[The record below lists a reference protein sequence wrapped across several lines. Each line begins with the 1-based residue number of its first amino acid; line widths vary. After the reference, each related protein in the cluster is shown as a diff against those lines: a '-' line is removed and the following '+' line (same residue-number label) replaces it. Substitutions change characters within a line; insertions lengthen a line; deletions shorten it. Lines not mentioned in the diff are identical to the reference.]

1 VEKTGSGV
9 VFPLAVT
16 LAIQAL
22 VAMASVTV
30 PVLAPAASADTG
42 IALAYLGVFM
52 AFVYVGGMASTLASG
67 DFILRYGPIRV
78 SQCCLFLSG
87 LGLGATASGA
97 VPLMVLGAL
106 LIGAGY
112 GPVTPASSQILA
124 RTAPPGRLSLT
135 FSLKQT
141 GVPLGG
147 AIAGA
152 LVPPLVLF
160 CGWKGAAIA
169 VGAICVLLAFLSE
182 LPRAGLDV
190 DREKGRPIRF
200 KGVAGPLKMV
210 FSSRPL
216 RELATA
222 SFFFASMQ
230 VCLTS
235 YLVSF
240 LTTSLGVP
248 LVRAG
253 LTLTVALGA
262 GVAGRI
268 VWGGIAD
275 RLIVPR
281 RMLGMLG
288 LVMALSAAGTCLL
301 SLSWPYAAIVVLGAL
316 FGASAVGWNGVYL
329 AEVARKAPPGM
340 AGMATGGTLFFT
352 FFGGVVAPPLFG
364 GIAGAGHRY
373 ALAYFLIAIPVFL
386 FSLMLFRG
394 GGNREAPPG
403 GRTRRRR
410 RRAAG
415 RTPPARSLRGPPGA
429 PLRSRPPAR

>member
-1 VEKTGSGV
+1 VGISPGTAAEKTGSGI
-9 VFPLAVT
+9 VFPLAIT

-30 PVLAPAASADTG
+30 PVLAPVASAEAG
-42 IALAYLGVFM
+42 IPLAYLGVFM
-52 AFVYVGGMASTLASG
+52 SFFYAGGMVSSLASG
-67 DFILRYGPIRV
+67 DFILRYGPIRI
-78 SQCCLFLSG
+78 SQCCLGLCG
-87 LGLGATASGA
+87 LGLAATAAGS

-112 GPVTPASSQILA
+112 GPVTPASSHILA

-147 AIAGA
+147 AMAGA
-152 LVPPLVLF
+152 LVPSLVLF
-160 CGWKGAAIA
+160 YGWKGAAIA
-169 VGAICVLLAFLSE
+169 VGAGCALLAFLSE
-182 LPRAGLDV
+182 LPRASLDI
-190 DREKGRPIRF
+190 DREKGRPIGFR
-200 KGVAGPLKMV
+200 GVSGPLKMV
-210 FSSRPL
+210 LSMKPL
-216 RELATA
+216 RELAMT

-230 VCLTS
+230 FCLST

-275 RLIVPR
+275 RLILPR
-281 RMLGMLG
+281 RMLGTLG
-288 LVMALSAAGTCLL
+288 LVMSFSAAATCFV
-301 SLSWPYAAIVVLGAL
+301 SLSWPYAAIVTLGAL

-329 AEVARKAPPGM
+329 AQVARKAPSGM
-340 AGMATGGTLFFT
+340 AGVATGGTLFFT
-352 FFGGVVAPPLFG
+352 YFGGVIAPPLFG

-373 ALAYFLIAIPVFL
+373 PLAYFLFALPVFL

-394 GGNREAPPG
+394 PEMPV
-403 GRTRRRR
+403 TR
-410 RRAAG
+410 
-415 RTPPARSLRGPPGA
+415 P
-429 PLRSRPPAR
+429 

>member
-1 VEKTGSGV
+1 MEKTGSGV

-78 SQCCLFLSG
+78 SQCCLGFCG
-87 LGLGATASGA
+87 LGLAATATGT

-147 AIAGA
+147 AMAGA

-160 CGWKGAAIA
+160 SGWKRAAIA

-182 LPRAGLDV
+182 LSREGLDI
-190 DREKGRPIRF
+190 DREKGRPI
-200 KGVAGPLKMV
+200 V
-210 FSSRPL
+210 SRGSP
-216 RELATA
+216 
-222 SFFFASMQ
+222 
-230 VCLTS
+230 
-235 YLVSF
+235 
-240 LTTSLGVP
+240 
-248 LVRAG
+248 
-253 LTLTVALGA
+253 
-262 GVAGRI
+262 GR
-268 VWGGIAD
+268 
-275 RLIVPR
+275 
-281 RMLGMLG
+281 
-288 LVMALSAAGTCLL
+288 
-301 SLSWPYAAIVVLGAL
+301 
-316 FGASAVGWNGVYL
+316 
-329 AEVARKAPPGM
+329 
-340 AGMATGGTLFFT
+340 
-352 FFGGVVAPPLFG
+352 
-364 GIAGAGHRY
+364 
-373 ALAYFLIAIPVFL
+373 
-386 FSLMLFRG
+386 
-394 GGNREAPPG
+394 
-403 GRTRRRR
+403 
-410 RRAAG
+410 
-415 RTPPARSLRGPPGA
+415 
-429 PLRSRPPAR
+429 

>member
-1 VEKTGSGV
+1 MGISLRTAAEKTGSGV

-16 LAIQAL
+16 LAVQAL
-22 VAMASVTV
+22 IAMASITV
-30 PVLAPAASADTG
+30 PVLAPVASGDTG
-42 IALAYLGVFM
+42 IPLAYLGVFM
-52 AFVYVGGMASTLASG
+52 SFFYVGGMVSSLVSG
-67 DFILRYGPIRV
+67 DFILRYGPIRI
-78 SQCCLFLSG
+78 SQCCLVLCG
-87 LGLGATASGA
+87 LGLAATAAGS

-112 GPVTPASSQILA
+112 GPVTPASSHILV

-147 AIAGA
+147 AMAGA
-152 LVPPLVLF
+152 LVPSLVLF
-160 CGWKGAAIA
+160 YGWKGAAIA
-169 VGAICVLLAFLSE
+169 VGAGCVLLAFLSE
-182 LPRAGLDV
+182 LPRAGIDI
-190 DREKGRPIRF
+190 DRETGRPISF
-200 KGVAGPLKMV
+200 KGVTGPLKMV
-210 FSSRPL
+210 ISMKPL
-216 RELATA
+216 RELAMT

-230 VCLTS
+230 FCLST

-275 RLIVPR
+275 RLIMPR
-281 RMLGMLG
+281 RMLGTLG
-288 LVMALSAAGTCLL
+288 LVMSLSAAATFFI

-329 AEVARKAPPGM
+329 AQVAHKAPSGM
-340 AGMATGGTLFFT
+340 AGVATGGTLFFT
-352 FFGGVVAPPLFG
+352 YFGGVIAPPLFG

-373 ALAYFLIAIPVFL
+373 SLAYFLFAFPVFL
-386 FSLMLFRG
+386 FSLLLFRG
-394 GGNREAPPG
+394 GG
-403 GRTRRRR
+403 
-410 RRAAG
+410 
-415 RTPPARSLRGPPGA
+415 
-429 PLRSRPPAR
+429 SR

>member
-1 VEKTGSGV
+1 
-9 VFPLAVT
+9 
-16 LAIQAL
+16 
-22 VAMASVTV
+22 MA
-30 PVLAPAASADTG
+30 
-42 IALAYLGVFM
+42 
-52 AFVYVGGMASTLASG
+52 
-67 DFILRYGPIRV
+67 
-78 SQCCLFLSG
+78 
-87 LGLGATASGA
+87 GA
-97 VPLMVLGAL
+97 V
-106 LIGAGY
+106 
-112 GPVTPASSQILA
+112 
-124 RTAPPGRLSLT
+124 
-135 FSLKQT
+135 
-141 GVPLGG
+141 
-147 AIAGA
+147 
-152 LVPPLVLF
+152 VPPLVLF
-160 CGWKGAAIA
+160 RGWKTAAIA
-169 VGAICVLLAFLSE
+169 VGAVCVLLAFLSE
-182 LPRAGLDV
+182 LSRAGLDV

-230 VCLTS
+230 VCLST

-275 RLIVPR
+275 RLVVPR

-352 FFGGVVAPPLFG
+352 FFGGVVAPPIFG

-415 RTPPARSLRGPPGA
+415 TTPPARSLRGTPAA

>member
-1 VEKTGSGV
+1 MGTPLKTSAEDTGSGV
-9 VFPLAVT
+9 VFPLAIT

-42 IALAYLGVFM
+42 IALATLGVFM
-52 AFVYVGGMASTLASG
+52 AFIYIGGMVSSLASG
-67 DFILRYGPIRV
+67 DFILRYGPIRI
-78 SQCCLFLSG
+78 SQCCLALSG
-87 LGLGATASGA
+87 LGLAATAAGS
-97 VPLMVLGAL
+97 VPLMALGAL

-112 GPVTPASSQILA
+112 GPVTPASSHILA
-124 RTAPPGRLSLT
+124 RTAPPGRMSLT

-147 AIAGA
+147 AMAGA
-152 LVPPLVLF
+152 VVPPLVLF
-160 CGWKGAAIA
+160 IGWKGAAIA
-169 VGAICVLLAFLSE
+169 VGAFCVLLAFLSE
-182 LPRAGLDV
+182 LPRAGLDI
-190 DREKGRPIRF
+190 DREKGRPISF
-200 KGVAGPLKMV
+200 KGVAGPLEMV
-210 FSSRPL
+210 FSSKPL
-216 RELATA
+216 RELAMT

-230 VCLTS
+230 VCLST

-275 RLIVPR
+275 RLILPR
-281 RMLGMLG
+281 RMLGALG
-288 LVMALSAAGTCLL
+288 LAMSLSAAATCFI
-301 SLSWPYAAIVVLGAL
+301 SLSWPYAAVVILGAL

-364 GIAGAGHRY
+364 GIAGVGHRY
-373 ALAYFLIAIPVFL
+373 ALAYFLFAVPVFL

-394 GGNREAPPG
+394 RENRGARPA
-403 GRTRRRR
+403 GRTRR
-410 RRAAG
+410 
-415 RTPPARSLRGPPGA
+415 L
-429 PLRSRPPAR
+429 

>member
-1 VEKTGSGV
+1 
-9 VFPLAVT
+9 
-16 LAIQAL
+16 
-22 VAMASVTV
+22 MASITV
-30 PVLAPAASADTG
+30 PVLAPVASGDTG
-42 IALAYLGVFM
+42 IPLAYLGVFM
-52 AFVYVGGMASTLASG
+52 SFFYVGGMVSSLVSG
-67 DFILRYGPIRV
+67 DFILRYGPIRI
-78 SQCCLFLSG
+78 SQCCLVLCG
-87 LGLGATASGA
+87 LGLAATAAGS

-112 GPVTPASSQILA
+112 GPVTPASSHILV

-147 AIAGA
+147 AMAGA
-152 LVPPLVLF
+152 LVPSLVLF
-160 CGWKGAAIA
+160 YGWKGAAIA
-169 VGAICVLLAFLSE
+169 VGAGCVLLAFLSE
-182 LPRAGLDV
+182 LPRAGIDI
-190 DREKGRPIRF
+190 DRETGRPISF
-200 KGVAGPLKMV
+200 KGVTGPLKMV
-210 FSSRPL
+210 ISMKPL
-216 RELATA
+216 RELAMT

-230 VCLTS
+230 FCLST

-275 RLIVPR
+275 RLIMPR
-281 RMLGMLG
+281 RMLGTLG
-288 LVMALSAAGTCLL
+288 LVMSLSAAATFFI

-329 AEVARKAPPGM
+329 AQVAHKAPSGM
-340 AGMATGGTLFFT
+340 AGVATGGTLFFT
-352 FFGGVVAPPLFG
+352 YFGGVIAPPLFG

-373 ALAYFLIAIPVFL
+373 SLAYFLFAFPVFL
-386 FSLMLFRG
+386 FSLLLFRG
-394 GGNREAPPG
+394 GG
-403 GRTRRRR
+403 
-410 RRAAG
+410 
-415 RTPPARSLRGPPGA
+415 
-429 PLRSRPPAR
+429 SR

>member
-1 VEKTGSGV
+1 MGASLRTSAEKTGSGV
-9 VFPLAVT
+9 VFPLAIT

-42 IALAYLGVFM
+42 IALAYLGVFT
-52 AFVYVGGMASTLASG
+52 AFVYVGGMVSSLASG
-67 DFILRYGPIRV
+67 DFILRHGPIRI
-78 SQCCLFLSG
+78 SQCCLVLCGVG
-87 LGLGATASGA
+87 LAATATGS
-97 VPLMVLGAL
+97 VPLMALGAL

-112 GPVTPASSQILA
+112 GPVTPSSSHILA

-147 AIAGA
+147 AMAGA

-160 CGWKGAAIA
+160 YGWKGAAIA

-182 LPRAGLDV
+182 LARAGLDI
-190 DREKGRPIRF
+190 DRDKGRPINF
-200 KGVAGPLKMV
+200 KGAAGPLKMV
-210 FSSRPL
+210 LSSKPL
-216 RELATA
+216 RELALT

-230 VCLTS
+230 VCLST

-248 LVRAG
+248 LVQAG
-253 LTLTVALGA
+253 LTLSVALGA

-268 VWGGIAD
+268 VWGGVAD
-275 RLIVPR
+275 RLILPR
-281 RMLGMLG
+281 RMLGTLG
-288 LVMALSAAGTCLL
+288 LVMSLSAAATSLL
-301 SLSWPYAAIVVLGAL
+301 SLSWPYAAVVMLGAL

-329 AEVARKAPPGM
+329 AEVARKAPSGM

-373 ALAYFLIAIPVFL
+373 SLAYFLFAIPVFL

-394 GGNREAPPG
+394 RGSPG
-403 GRTRRRR
+403 ARPAGRTRRRR
-410 RRAAG
+410 RRAA
-415 RTPPARSLRGPPGA
+415 
-429 PLRSRPPAR
+429 

>member
-1 VEKTGSGV
+1 MGTSLKMSAEDTGSGV
-9 VFPLAVT
+9 VFPLAIT

-52 AFVYVGGMASTLASG
+52 AFIYIGGMVSTLASG
-67 DFILRYGPIRV
+67 DFILRYGPIRI
-78 SQCCLFLSG
+78 SQCCLILCG
-87 LGLGATASGA
+87 LGLAATATGSA
-97 VPLMVLGAL
+97 PFMALGAL
-106 LIGAGY
+106 LIGTGY
-112 GPVTPASSQILA
+112 GPVTPASSHILA
-124 RTAPPGRLSLT
+124 RTAPPGRMSLT

-147 AIAGA
+147 AMSGA

-160 CGWKGAAIA
+160 CGWQGAAIA
-169 VGAICVLLAFLSE
+169 VGAFCVLLAFLSE
-182 LPRAGLDV
+182 LPRAGLDIG
-190 DREKGRPIRF
+190 REKGRPIRF
-200 KGVAGPLKMV
+200 KGVAGPLEMV
-210 FSSRPL
+210 FSSKPL
-216 RELATA
+216 RELAMA

-230 VCLTS
+230 VCLST

-268 VWGGIAD
+268 VWGAIAD
-275 RLIVPR
+275 RLILPR
-281 RMLGMLG
+281 RMLGALG
-288 LVMALSAAGTCLL
+288 FAMSLSAAATCFI
-301 SLSWPYAAIVVLGAL
+301 SLSWPYAAVVILGAL

-364 GIAGAGHRY
+364 GIAGVGNRY
-373 ALAYFLIAIPVFL
+373 ALAYFLFAVPVFL

-394 GGNREAPPG
+394 RENRGARPA
-403 GRTRRRR
+403 GRTRR
-410 RRAAG
+410 
-415 RTPPARSLRGPPGA
+415 L
-429 PLRSRPPAR
+429 

>member
-1 VEKTGSGV
+1 MEKGSGV
-9 VFPLAVT
+9 AFPLAVT

-22 VAMASVTV
+22 AAMASVTV

-42 IALAYLGVFM
+42 IPLASLGVFM
-52 AFVYVGGMASTLASG
+52 AFIYVGGMASSLASG
-67 DFILRYGPIRV
+67 DFILRYGPIRT
-78 SQCCLFLSG
+78 SQCSLVLCG
-87 LGLGATASGA
+87 LGLAATAAGT
-97 VPLMVLGAL
+97 VPILLLGAL
-106 LIGAGY
+106 LIGVGY
-112 GPVTPASSQILA
+112 GAVTPASSHILA

-135 FSLKQT
+135 FSVKQT

-147 AIAGA
+147 AMAGA

-169 VGAICVLLAFLSE
+169 VGAVCVLLAFLSE
-182 LPRAGLDV
+182 LSRAELDI
-190 DREKGRPIRF
+190 DRETGRPIGF

-210 FSSRPL
+210 LSLAPL
-216 RELATA
+216 RELAMT

-230 VCLTS
+230 ICLST

-240 LTTSLGVP
+240 LTTGLGVP

-275 RLIVPR
+275 RRVLPR
-281 RMLGMLG
+281 RMLGTLG
-288 LVMALSAAGTCLL
+288 ITMSVSAAGISFV
-301 SLSWPYAAIVVLGAL
+301 SLSWPYAAILLLGVV

-329 AEVARKAPPGM
+329 AQVARTAPSGM
-340 AGMATGGTLFFT
+340 AGVATGGTLFFT
-352 FFGGVVAPPLFG
+352 FFGGVIAPPLFG

-373 ALAYFLIAIPVFL
+373 ALAYILFAIPVFL

-394 GGNREAPPG
+394 RELPG
-403 GRTRRRR
+403 D
-410 RRAAG
+410 
-415 RTPPARSLRGPPGA
+415 TPEGPPI
-429 PLRSRPPAR
+429 LR